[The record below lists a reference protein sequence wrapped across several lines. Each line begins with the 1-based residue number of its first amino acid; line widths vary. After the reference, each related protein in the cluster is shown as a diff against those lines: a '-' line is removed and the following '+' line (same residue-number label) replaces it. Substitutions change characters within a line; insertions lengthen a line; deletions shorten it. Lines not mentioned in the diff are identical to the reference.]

1 MMGLAASVAHNL
13 VSYLGNQSGNVMPP
27 KRSLS
32 PKELP
37 EGFLYQPAFLSEH
50 EEAELLGILQGLPF
64 AAFDFHGYK
73 AKRRVVEYGWEYDFG
88 SRKATTTRRIPEFLL
103 PFRERAAAFAGLS
116 PEDLVEAVVTEYPAG
131 APIGWHRDVPQ
142 FEVIIGISL
151 ASAAR
156 MRFKPYKRGGRK
168 SVGAEPAGKILSLIL
183 EPRSIYMMRGATR
196 WKFQHSIPAV
206 ESLRYSITFRS
217 LREKREQR
225 AA

>member
-1 MMGLAASVAHNL
+1 
-13 VSYLGNQSGNVMPP
+13 
-27 KRSLS
+27 
-32 PKELP
+32 
-37 EGFLYQPAFLSEH
+37 LYQPAFLSEH

-64 AAFDFHGYK
+64 AAFDFPGYK

-116 PEDLVEAVVTEYPAG
+116 PEDLVEAVVTDPAG
-131 APIGWHRDVPQ
+131 APIGWHRDGPQ

-156 MRFKPYKRGGRK
+156 MRFKPFKRGGRK

-183 EPRSIYMMRGATR
+183 EPRSIYMMRRATR

-206 ESLRYSITFRS
+206 ESLSYSITFTFRS